1 MGTPALLLGLGL
13 AALGVLSI
21 GACSSCKPKPVPST
35 VDASSPTSLLTPE
48 QASKVLARV
57 GDKTITLG
65 DYVAALEHM
74 DQFDRARYQ
83 SPERRKELL
92 DEMINVT
99 LLAQEATDKGYD
111 KDPIAQEQLRAI
123 LRDAMLESARKGAPL
138 PNDIP
143 AADVQAYYDAHKAD
157 YSDPERRRLSLIV
170 LADEA
175 TANQVATQA
184 RGTTPA
190 QWGDLA
196 RAKSTDPGV
205 KSPDVPR
212 EFAGDV
218 GFVSAPGDARGD
230 NPKVPPEVRAAA
242 FEIANV
248 GDVLARPVKSGGK
261 FYVVRFAQKSDPHTR
276 SLAEAERVIRV
287 TLAQD
292 AARTKENA
300 LLDTLRAQFPV
311 QIDEQAL
318 AGVSLHASTDAGAID
333 AAGE

>member
-1 MGTPALLLGLGL
+1 MRTPALLLGLGL
-13 AALGVLSI
+13 AALSAG
-21 GACSSCKPKPVPST
+21 CSSCKSKPVPEQ

-57 GDKTITLG
+57 GDKTLTLG

-74 DQFDRARYQ
+74 DQFDRLRYQ

-92 DEMINVT
+92 DEMINVM
-99 LLAQEATDKGYD
+99 LLAQEAVDKGYD
-111 KDPIAQEQLRAI
+111 KDPVAQEQLRAI
-123 LRDAMLESARKGAPL
+123 LRDAILESARKGAPA

-143 AADVQAYYDAHKAD
+143 EADVQAYYDAHRAD

-175 TANQVATQA
+175 TANQVVAQA
-184 RGTTPA
+184 KGATPA
-190 QWGDLA
+190 QWGEIA
-196 RAKSTDPGV
+196 RAKSIDPGV
-205 KSPDVPR
+205 RAPDVPR

-218 GFVSAPGDARGD
+218 GFVAAPGDARGD

-242 FEIANV
+242 FEAANV
-248 GDVLARPVKSGGK
+248 GDVLPRPVKSGGR
-261 FYVVRFAQKSDPHTR
+261 FYVVRFVQKSDPHER
-276 SLAEAERVIRV
+276 SLAEAERIIRV
-287 TLAQD
+287 RLAQD
-292 AARTKENA
+292 AARARENA

-318 AGVSLHASTDAGAID
+318 ASVKLPSATDGG
-333 AAGE
+333 AAGD